1 MINYPKITNSSN
13 VKQRSIDRS
22 IDSES
27 FRELALVFSSFL
39 HDTTHIKSTYIYI
52 YISKTA
58 IIVNKRMNP
67 RTREKEK
74 DRLSCFNSPGISQ
87 LPGARKNSGAEREE
101 RWKEEKNGFRRVS
114 WERSRREF
122 RLSALK
128 QRGTTT
134 AKLNTDR
141 GRRRPCKTRPWID
154 LERAV
159 EGFLRNVCS
168 SRSGLLGS

>member
-1 MINYPKITNSSN
+1 
-13 VKQRSIDRS
+13 
-22 IDSES
+22 
-27 FRELALVFSSFL
+27 
-39 HDTTHIKSTYIYI
+39 
-52 YISKTA
+52 
-58 IIVNKRMNP
+58 MNP

-87 LPGARKNSGAEREE
+87 LPGARKNSEAEREE

-159 EGFLRNVCS
+159 EGSLRNVCS
-168 SRSGLLGS
+168 SRIGLLGS

>member
-1 MINYPKITNSSN
+1 M
-13 VKQRSIDRS
+13 
-22 IDSES
+22 
-27 FRELALVFSSFL
+27 
-39 HDTTHIKSTYIYI
+39 YI

-74 DRLSCFNSPGISQ
+74 DRPSCFNSPGILQ
-87 LPGARKNSGAEREE
+87 FPAARKNSGAERKE
-101 RWKEEKNGFRRVS
+101 KEEKNGFRRVS

-141 GRRRPCKTRPWID
+141 GVGRRRPCKTRPWID
-154 LERAV
+154 LERGGRRKDPCETCAARGV
-159 EGFLRNVCS
+159 GC
-168 SRSGLLGS
+168 